1 MTEEQITFIDAL
13 IDTNASIAA
22 IAKVFPNMTVED
34 FIRSST
40 RYTGGPYRRWT
51 AEQEHF
57 VLKHIKYC
65 TPIPDLAQ
73 ALTEEFGFSRS
84 EGALKSRIKQIVE
97 WLEAGNE
104 MPATNA

>member
-34 FIRSST
+34 FIRNSS
-40 RYTGGPYRRWT
+40 RYTTFYRRWT

-57 VLKHIKYC
+57 VLNHIKLC
-65 TPIPDLAQ
+65 TPIPDLAE
-73 ALTEEFGFSRS
+73 AFTKKFGFSRS
-84 EGALKSRIKQIVE
+84 EGALKSRIKQIIE

-104 MPATNA
+104 MPATDA

>member
-1 MTEEQITFIDAL
+1 MTEKQISFINAL

-22 IAKVFPNMTVED
+22 IARVFPNMSVEE

-40 RYTGGPYRRWT
+40 RYTSVHRRWT
-51 AEQEHF
+51 PEQEHF
-57 VLKHIKYC
+57 VLKHIKSC

-73 ALTEEFGFSRS
+73 AFTEEFGFSRS
-84 EGALKSRIKQIVE
+84 EGALKSRIKQIIE
-97 WLEAGNE
+97 RLEEANE